1 MAELLNR
8 IQSAKY
14 ISHAEFDQL
23 NMASTKMTAKESA
36 QWAAILRDIAYG
48 VIVKGR
54 IR

>member
-1 MAELLNR
+1 MAELMNR
-8 IQSAKY
+8 IQRVKY
-14 ISHAEFDQL
+14 ISHSEFDQL
-23 NMASTKMTAKESA
+23 NVSSTKMTAGESA